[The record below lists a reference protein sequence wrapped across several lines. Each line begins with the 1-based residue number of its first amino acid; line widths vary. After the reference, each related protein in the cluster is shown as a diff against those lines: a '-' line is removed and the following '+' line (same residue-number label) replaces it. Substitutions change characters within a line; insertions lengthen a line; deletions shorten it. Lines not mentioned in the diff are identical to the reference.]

1 MLRDDIAHGAYSAES
16 RQATRIIARP
26 SNLDEDSA
34 ASASGFALEA
44 PRAMRSAMAAM
55 PLRAAAREQALSAL
69 AAASRSRL
77 SRPRQAVPLQ
87 SELARAAPARLQQ
100 LQLLA
105 HRMRLRARCHLS
117 AWESTSRGVPS

>member
-1 MLRDDIAHGAYSAES
+1 MLRYDIAHGAYSAES

-26 SNLDEDSA
+26 SDLDEDTA

-77 SRPRQAVPLQ
+77 LRPRQAVPLQ
-87 SELARAAPARLQQ
+87 SELA
-100 LQLLA
+100 
-105 HRMRLRARCHLS
+105 
-117 AWESTSRGVPS
+117 